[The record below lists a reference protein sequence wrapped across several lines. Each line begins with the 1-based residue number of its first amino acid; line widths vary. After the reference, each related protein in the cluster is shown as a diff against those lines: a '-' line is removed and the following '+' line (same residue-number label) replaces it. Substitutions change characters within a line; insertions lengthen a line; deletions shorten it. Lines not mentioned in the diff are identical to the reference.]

1 MWIPLRT
8 NSQVFWALAV
18 ASQPSVGNYSALTRR
33 NVRAILRRPKNPK
46 IGWTGCWP
54 RGRIKIVDFI
64 EFLVGRNQNSSPYC
78 SVWSRARRYHFIN
91 DRHVRAD
98 NAAPMAH
105 QP

>member
-46 IGWTGCWP
+46 IGSTP
-54 RGRIKIVDFI
+54 LILNRFFTDYFFTRFRYLSKSIAS
-64 EFLVGRNQNSSPYC
+64 ENRFLAVG
-78 SVWSRARRYHFIN
+78 SRSATSGK
-91 DRHVRAD
+91 V
-98 NAAPMAH
+98 PSCLL
-105 QP
+105 